1 LQTAKISPEYTDNDG
16 DFSFS
21 RAKRVKTQ
29 AAPTTEPV
37 PLESSTKKDGRK
49 ATKARDDDEGV
60 VVKKSRTR
68 KSGAVALQ
76 TDSDAIQQPKRR
88 RSTRLSGQGT
98 QNATQSHAIDPNSSG
113 LEGVDILRGAEESQ
127 PSIVETSQATM
138 ISLPFS
144 DTPVINRNKE
154 LRKKGG
160 SQRRSSLG
168 MRGRRASSLIDNG
181 HSALPHREVETHD
194 FYKHIEADGP
204 SEPRRM
210 KQLLTWAGERAL
222 GEKPSHGKD
231 SAAELAGTW
240 CGFVSVVED
249 ADSMK
254 RASSRSS
261 F

>member
-1 LQTAKISPEYTDNDG
+1 MTAKKP
-16 DFSFS
+16 
-21 RAKRVKTQ
+21 RA
-29 AAPTTEPV
+29 
-37 PLESSTKKDGRK
+37 
-49 ATKARDDDEGV
+49 
-60 VVKKSRTR
+60 R
-68 KSGAVALQ
+68 KSEATTQPA
-76 TDSDAIQQPKRR
+76 DSDSIHQPKRR

-98 QNATQSHAIDPNSSG
+98 QDEAQNYATDANSSG
-113 LEGVDILRGAEESQ
+113 LDGVDIVRGAEESQ
-127 PSIVETSQATM
+127 PSIVETTQATM

-181 HSALPHREVETHD
+181 HSALPHCEVETHD

-210 KQLLTWAGERAL
+210 KQLLTWVGERAL

-231 SAAELAGTW
+231 SAAELAGKFLT
-240 CGFVSVVED
+240 G
-249 ADSMK
+249 
-254 RASSRSS
+254 SSAWSY
-261 F
+261 

>member
-1 LQTAKISPEYTDNDG
+1 
-16 DFSFS
+16 
-21 RAKRVKTQ
+21 V
-29 AAPTTEPV
+29 
-37 PLESSTKKDGRK
+37 
-49 ATKARDDDEGV
+49 
-60 VVKKSRTR
+60 
-68 KSGAVALQ
+68 
-76 TDSDAIQQPKRR
+76 
-88 RSTRLSGQGT
+88 
-98 QNATQSHAIDPNSSG
+98 
-113 LEGVDILRGAEESQ
+113 RGAEESQ
-127 PSIVETSQATM
+127 PSIVETAQATM

-210 KQLLTWAGERAL
+210 KQLLTWVGERAL

-231 SAAELAGTW
+231 SAAELAGKFLKGL
-240 CGFVSVVED
+240 CLELLM
-249 ADSMK
+249 ADSACYHRAIAQGFWKQVRVLRLVRSRRDCATSQDYQKAQSSK
-254 RASSRSS
+254 R
-261 F
+261 